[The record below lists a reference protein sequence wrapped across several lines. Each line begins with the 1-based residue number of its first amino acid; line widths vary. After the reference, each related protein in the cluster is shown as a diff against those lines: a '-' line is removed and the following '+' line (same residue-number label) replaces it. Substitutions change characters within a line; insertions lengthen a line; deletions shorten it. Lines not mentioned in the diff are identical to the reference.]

1 MTHLDS
7 ITENS
12 WNFAR
17 SGVRPEYPK
26 IKGSLS
32 LNSMNEN
39 FLDRIYWINRIFNAD
54 FNEIMKRI
62 FPLCDLCLVLSPANG
77 GRRLCKR

>member
-1 MTHLDS
+1 
-7 ITENS
+7 
-12 WNFAR
+12 
-17 SGVRPEYPK
+17 
-26 IKGSLS
+26 
-32 LNSMNEN
+32 MNEN
-39 FLDRIYWINRIFNAD
+39 LLDRIYWINRIFNAD